1 MGNFAYGKISSY
13 TLFDLVTIY
22 KPILVIPCY
31 VDTHY
36 FYTWLSSI
44 IDKAPL
50 TVLRWI
56 YYNQDVSN
64 HYPTIHA
71 RKHNEAE
78 DN

>member
-36 FYTWLSSI
+36 FYT
-44 IDKAPL
+44 
-50 TVLRWI
+50 
-56 YYNQDVSN
+56 
-64 HYPTIHA
+64 
-71 RKHNEAE
+71 
-78 DN
+78 